1 MSFRRIGRSVHP
13 VIRTV
18 ADLTAAMQL
27 DEAHWLATAAPVDG
41 LSADPVFL
49 QLLDADANGRILC
62 WELRQATEWLL
73 DVLADHTGV
82 TDGADSLNFDA
93 INGESEQGRAI
104 RSAAGKILRRDVNA
118 ADQDVITLGQVRRI
132 KAHVEASSVSEAGV
146 VLPEATEDGDIRQ
159 FLADIVAALGGAPHP
174 SGASGVDEAQLEAF
188 LAESAAYLDW
198 HRRGTRPEDGQTNEV
213 FPLGAETDSAFALF
227 AKARPK
233 LEQYFAQC
241 HAAALDESLIGRM
254 GWTPAELD
262 SLDLDDPAAI
272 DKLLAEAPIARAR
285 PTLELHFDDAVNP
298 RDEATLETVRHQ
310 VIEPILGESSL
321 VLSARQWEG
330 IKQTF
335 APHEAWMLAQ
345 PTTNIA
351 AVDADRITRYQA
363 LRFADATRRLIAE
376 SRETAFHLD
385 SIRLVEKLLLY
396 QSGLIALANNFVAFP
411 DLYDSKQRAMFE
423 MGAVIMD
430 GRRFEF
436 AVKVTNRAEH
446 VKMAT
451 SSNMYLMYI
460 QVTPCDG
467 AAAFEIAVPV
477 TGQNKGNLCLGKR
490 GIFIDRDG
498 REHGAQAVYV
508 IENPISLGEAM
519 VAPFVRL
526 GKMLSGKIESIA
538 SKAETSFDAKA
549 NAAVTQA
556 TEQPAAPPA
565 AAPPAQNQSM
575 ASAGML
581 AGAGV
586 AFAAVGSALAYIT
599 SKLAEAVWWHILIVI
614 GGAVLAV
621 LLPTVIV
628 AWMKLRKRDLS
639 AILEGAG
646 WAVNARMRLTRR
658 QGHVFTRRP
667 RLPLGSTLVGGKK
680 HRRIIIAIL
689 IIALLAAAGWFIYDH
704 YFSDAEEQPTAKV
717 MGQGDDKA
725 DETKN
730 QKKPEGDQATDG
742 TDQTDPPAP
751 TPEEPNTEVPSPV
764 TPASD

>member
-1 MSFRRIGRSVHP
+1 MASSGSMSFRRIGRSVHP

-18 ADLTAAMQL
+18 ADLTAAMDL

-41 LSADPVFL
+41 LSADPVLL
-49 QLLDADANGRILC
+49 QLLDADSNGRIMC
-62 WELRQATEWLL
+62 WELRQATGWLL
-73 DVLADHTGV
+73 DVLADCSGV
-82 TDGADSLNFDA
+82 TEKAASLDFDA

-104 RSAAGKILRRDVNA
+104 RSAAGKILLRDAGATAGDEKA
-118 ADQDVITLGQVRRI
+118 AITLDQVRRV
-132 KAHVEASSVSEAGV
+132 KAQVEASSVSEAGV
-146 VLPEATEDGDIRQ
+146 VLREAAEDSDIRD
-159 FLADIVAALGGAPHP
+159 FLADIVTAVGGAPHP

-188 LAESAAYLDW
+188 VAESAAYLDW
-198 HRRGTRPEDGQTNEV
+198 RQRGMRPDEGQTNEV
-213 FPLGAETDSAFALF
+213 FPLGGETDSAFALF

-241 HAAALDESLIGRM
+241 HAACLDESLIGRM

-262 SLDLDDPAAI
+262 TLDLDDPAAI

-298 RDEATLETVRHQ
+298 RDEAMLEMVRRQ
-310 VIEPILGESSL
+310 VVEPILGASSP
-321 VLSARQWEG
+321 VLTARQWER
-330 IKQTF
+330 IKLTF
-335 APHEAWMLAQ
+335 APHEAWIQAQ
-345 PTTNIA
+345 PTSNIA
-351 AVDADRITRYQA
+351 ALDADVLAGYQEP
-363 LRFADATRRLIAE
+363 RFAQAARRLIAE

-396 QSGLIALANNFVAFP
+396 QSGLIDLANNFVAFP
-411 DLYDSKQRAMFE
+411 DLYDPKQRAMFE
-423 MGAVIMD
+423 MGSVIMD

-436 AVKVTNRAEH
+436 AVKVANRAEH
-446 VKMAT
+446 VKMAA

-460 QVTPCDG
+460 QVTPRDG
-467 AAAFEIAVPV
+467 VPAFEVAVPV

-490 GIFIDRDG
+490 GIFIDREG
-498 REHGAQAVYV
+498 CEHGAQTVHV

-556 TEQPAAPPA
+556 TEQPAAAPA
-565 AAPPAQNQSM
+565 AQPTAQNQSM

-586 AFAAVGSALAYIT
+586 ALAALGSAFAYIT
-599 SKLAEAVWWHILIVI
+599 SKLSETKWWQILIVVA
-614 GGAVLAV
+614 GAVLAV

-639 AILEGAG
+639 AILEGTG
-646 WAVNARMRLTRR
+646 WAINARMRLTRR
-658 QGHVFTRRP
+658 QGRVFTHRP
-667 RLPLGSTLVGGKK
+667 RLPLGSALIGGKK
-680 HRRIIIAIL
+680 LRRIIIAIL
-689 IIALLAAAGWFIYDH
+689 IVAILAAAGWFLYDR
-704 YFSDAEEQPTAKV
+704 YVAD
-717 MGQGDDKA
+717 A
-725 DETKN
+725 DEQSTAEVEGEGPLEGGEPSEETN
-730 QKKPEGDQATDG
+730 EVEPPEAEAA
-742 TDQTDPPAP
+742 AP
-751 TPEEPNTEVPSPV
+751 EAPSETPTGQ
-764 TPASD
+764 

>member
-41 LSADPVFL
+41 LKADPVFL
-49 QLLDADANGRILC
+49 KLLDADSNGRIMC

-73 DVLADHTGV
+73 DVLADTAGV
-82 TDGADSLNFDA
+82 ADGADSLSFDA
-93 INGESEQGRAI
+93 INAESEQGRAI
-104 RSAAGKILRRDVNA
+104 RSAAGKILRRDG
-118 ADQDVITLGQVRRI
+118 DDDDLITLGEVRQI
-132 KAHVEASSVSEAGV
+132 KAQVEATSVSEAGV
-146 VLPEATEDGDIRQ
+146 VLPSAAQDTDVQQ
-159 FLADIVAALGGAPHP
+159 FLTDIVTALGGAPHP

-188 LAESAAYLDW
+188 LAESTAYLDW
-198 HRRGTRPEDGQTNEV
+198 RQRGTRPDQGQTNEV

-227 AKARPK
+227 AQMRPK

-262 SLDLDDPAAI
+262 TLDLDDPAAI
-272 DKLLAEAPIARAR
+272 DRLLTEAPIARAR

-298 RDEATLETVRHQ
+298 RDEATLEALRRQ
-310 VIEPILGESSL
+310 VIEPILGESSPAMT
-321 VLSARQWEG
+321 ARQWEQ
-330 IKQTF
+330 IKLAF
-335 APHEAWMLAQ
+335 APHEAWIQAQ

-351 AVDADRITRYQA
+351 AVDADQLTRYQE
-363 LRFADATRRLIAE
+363 LRFADAARRLIAE

-385 SIRLVEKLLLY
+385 NIRLVEKLLLY

-411 DLYDSKQRAMFE
+411 DLYNPKQRAMFE

-436 AVKVTNRAEH
+436 AVKVTSRAEH

-460 QVTPCDG
+460 QVTPRDG
-467 AAAFEIAVPV
+467 AAKFEIAVPV

-498 REHGAQAVYV
+498 QEHGAQAVYV

-519 VAPFVRL
+519 VAPFVRV

-538 SKAETSFDAKA
+538 SKAETTFDAKA
-549 NAAVTQA
+549 NAAMTKVS
-556 TEQPAAPPA
+556 EQPVAAPAAPPV
-565 AAPPAQNQSM
+565 APNQSM

-581 AGAGV
+581 AGLGV

-599 SKLAEAVWWHILIVI
+599 SKLSEVKWWQILIVVA
-614 GGAVLAV
+614 GAVLAV

-639 AILEGAG
+639 AVLEGAG

-658 QGHVFTRRP
+658 QGRVFTHRP
-667 RLPLGSTLVGGKK
+667 RLPLGSALVGGKK
-680 HRRIIIAIL
+680 ARRIIIAIL
-689 IIALLAAAGWFIYDH
+689 VIAILATAGWLIYDR
-704 YFSDAEEQPTAKV
+704 YFTDADEAPVTQPVEEKPASPDSEKLPDDDQPAEAAEEVTDPT
-717 MGQGDDKA
+717 
-725 DETKN
+725 
-730 QKKPEGDQATDG
+730 
-742 TDQTDPPAP
+742 PPAP
-751 TPEEPNTEVPSPV
+751 D
-764 TPASD
+764 PAVSE